1 MSCGHRLA
9 SDCLVMLSVGGLKEW
24 VLLGG
29 DGPVQGS
36 TNALLSGVEGQ
47 RCSPPR
53 RVAV

>member
-9 SDCLVMLSVGGLKEW
+9 SDCLVRLSVGGLKEW

-36 TNALLSGVEGQ
+36 TNALFSGVESQ
-47 RCSPPR
+47 RRSTPR
-53 RVAV
+53 RVAG